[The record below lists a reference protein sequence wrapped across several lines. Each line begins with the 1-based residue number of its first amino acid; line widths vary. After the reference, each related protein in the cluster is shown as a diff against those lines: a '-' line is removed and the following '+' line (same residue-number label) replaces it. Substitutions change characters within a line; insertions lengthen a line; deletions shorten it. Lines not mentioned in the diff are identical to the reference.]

1 MATYIITLN
10 HNNITVLNNYYQQR
24 FCVGSSLIRASVST
38 RTIITYCNYKWH
50 CIDHLND
57 EGDLENLLPNVPL
70 EMK

>member
-10 HNNITVLNNYYQQR
+10 HNNITELNNYYQQ
-24 FCVGSSLIRASVST
+24 GSNLICFSVST
-38 RTIITYCNYKWH
+38 RTFITYCNYKWH

-57 EGDLENLLPNVPL
+57 KGDLENLLPNVPL